1 MGGTGHNAGVTDAQ
15 DSSEA
20 LVGIAVLDALDWL
33 AGHGGAA
40 AGGTA
45 APDPALL
52 SRFLTRELALRL
64 PAGGQGLGQRP
75 GQRPG
80 EARPHEVAWA
90 LGDRFEQEGRPD
102 LAAVC
107 RSPRVHQAISVG
119 RWAAAFTGVPARFW
133 QPALAAVERGPRV
146 PARAALSLAAA
157 RALLAAVGEDG
168 LRLEGG
174 RLPLATVRAL
184 DDRFRWTEEFPWIRV
199 AAGTDV
205 PPLRILQD
213 HLLAQGLLRT
223 EGDVLRRSPLG
234 RDCAADTTL
243 LWSTLVD
250 PAPRWAGRFERDA
263 LGALAAAVLRS
274 ADFSPGRVAEELT
287 HVLATRWRPTTGRAG
302 AGVFDGAAAV
312 AQAWYQL
319 GVPLGWWDTGRGPA
333 DRRPNPLGRAAAVSV
348 LRAVAGGPAGAEPS
362 AASPS

>member
-1 MGGTGHNAGVTDAQ
+1 VREAQ
-15 DSSEA
+15 DGSEA
-20 LVGIAVLDALDWL
+20 LVAVAVQDAVEWL
-33 AGHGGAA
+33 ARHGGTGP
-40 AGGTA
+40 GGATA
-45 APDPALL
+45 PEPSLL

-64 PAGGQGLGQRP
+64 EADGPAQG
-75 GQRPG
+75 
-80 EARPHEVAWA
+80 RPHEVAWA
-90 LGDRFEQEGRPD
+90 LGDRFAQQGRPD

-119 RWAAAFTGVPARFW
+119 RWAATFVGVPARFW
-133 QPALAAVERGPRV
+133 QPALAAVERGPGV

-157 RALLAAVGEDG
+157 RALLAAVGEG
-168 LRLEGG
+168 GVHLEAG
-174 RLPLATVRAL
+174 RLPLPTVRAL

-213 HLLAQGLLRT
+213 HLVAQGLLRS
-223 EGDVLRRSPLG
+223 EGDLLRRTALG
-234 RDCAADTTL
+234 RDCGADTPL

-250 PAPRWAGRFERDA
+250 PAPRWSGSFERDA

-274 ADFSPGRVAEELT
+274 ADFSPGRVSEELS
-287 HVLATRWRPTTGRAG
+287 HVLATRWRPTTDLAG

-348 LRAVAGGPAGAEPS
+348 LRAVAAGPGAAGRS